1 MIAKFTVAILA
12 VLLNSLMGA
21 TLAQS
26 VGIDALTGAGVANVV
41 AVAASSMDW
50 MPAGLRAGVLTE
62 VWTGELVKQLRGWME
77 ATWLNG
83 IADVSSL
90 VNNETIHLVDVG
102 ADPTV
107 LINNTTYPLTPQK
120 LTDGD
125 IAINLD
131 KFETEAT
138 AVTDDELYAL
148 SYDKMSRVRESHSNS
163 LRDTE
168 LLYAIHALAPQKNAK
183 TAPVLAT
190 TGEVDGNRKRI
201 TRQDII
207 ALKDKF
213 DKLKVPTAGRRLV
226 LCTDH
231 VNDLLLQEQKFA
243 DQYYNYQTG
252 KIANLYGFEIFEFVN
267 NPYYSTSGE
276 KQAVGKSDV
285 GSQASVAFYVPRVFK
300 ATGSTKMYYSDAQ
313 TDPLNKRNLISFTQR
328 FICMPKKADA
338 FGAIYSAAGA

>member
-26 VGIDALTGAGVANVV
+26 VGIDALSGAGVANVV
-41 AVAASSMDW
+41 AVAASSLNW

-62 VWTGELVKQLRGWME
+62 VWTGELVKALRAGLE
-77 ATWLNG
+77 GTWLNG
-83 IADVSSL
+83 IGDMSSL

-102 ADPTV
+102 ADPAV

-125 IAINLD
+125 IAISLD

-148 SYDKMSRVRESHSNS
+148 SYDKMARVRESHSNS

-168 LLYAIHALAPQKNAK
+168 LLYAIHALAPQKNAAS
-183 TAPVLAT
+183 APVLAT
-190 TGEVDGNRKRI
+190 TGEADGTRKRI

-231 VNDLLLQEQKFA
+231 VNDLLMLDQKFA
-243 DQYYNYQTG
+243 DQYYNYTTG
-252 KIANLYGFEIFEFVN
+252 KIANLFGFEVYEFVN
-267 NPYYSTSGE
+267 CPYYTTAGV
-276 KQAVGKSDV
+276 KQAVGSKE
-285 GSQASVAFYVPRVFK
+285 GAQASVAFYAPRVFK

-328 FICMPKKADA
+328 FVCLPKKADA
-338 FGAIYSAAGA
+338 FGAIYSASV

>member
-1 MIAKFTVAILA
+1 MVMRIAMMIGV

-26 VGIDALTGAGVANVV
+26 VGLDGALGAVV
-41 AVAASSMDW
+41 MNGLAVAASQMDLL
-50 MPAGLRAGVLTE
+50 PAGLRAGVLTE
-62 VWTGELVKQLRGWME
+62 VWAGELVKALRAGLE
-77 ATWLNG
+77 GTWLNG
-83 IADVSSL
+83 IGDMSSL

-102 ADPTV
+102 ADPAV

-125 IAINLD
+125 IAIPLD

-148 SYDKMSRVRESHSNS
+148 SYDKMARVRESHSNA

-168 LLYAIHALAPQKNAK
+168 LLYAIHALAPQKNDT

-190 TGEVDGNRKRI
+190 TGEVDGTRKRI

-267 NPYYSTSGE
+267 NPYYNTAGV
-276 KQAVGKSDV
+276 KQAVNSKTGV
-285 GSQASVAFYVPRVFK
+285 QASVAFYVPRVFM
-300 ATGSTKMYYSDAQ
+300 ATGSTKMYYSSAQ

>member
-1 MIAKFTVAILA
+1 MA
-12 VLLNSLMGA
+12 VLVNSLMGA
-21 TLAQS
+21 TLAQC
-26 VGIDALTGAGVANVV
+26 VGLDGTTGAVV
-41 AVAASSMDW
+41 MNGLAVAASQLGLL
-50 MPAGLRAGVLTE
+50 PAGLRAGVLTE
-62 VWTGELVKQLRGWME
+62 VWTGELVKQLRGWMD
-77 ATWLNG
+77 ATWING

-102 ADPTV
+102 ADPAV

-125 IAINLD
+125 IAISLD
-131 KFETEAT
+131 KFETEPT

-148 SYDKMSRVRESHSNS
+148 SYDKMGRVRESHSTA

-168 LLYAIHALAPQKNAK
+168 LLYAIHALAPQKNEAK
-183 TAPVLAT
+183 TPVLAT
-190 TGEVDGNRKRI
+190 TGEVDGSRKRI

-213 DKLKVPTAGRRLV
+213 DKLKVSTAGRRLV
-226 LCTDH
+226 LCPDH
-231 VNDLLLQEQKFA
+231 VNDLLLQDQKFA

-252 KIANLYGFEIFEFVN
+252 KIANLYGFEVYEFVG
-267 NPYYSTSGE
+267 NPYFSTAGA

-285 GSQASVAFYVPRVFK
+285 GYQASVAFYVPRVFK

-328 FICMPKKADA
+328 FVCLPKKADA

>member
-1 MIAKFTVAILA
+1 MMLFAI
-12 VLLNSLMGA
+12 VVNSVMGA
-21 TLAQS
+21 TMAQC
-26 VGIDALTGAGVANVV
+26 VGVDGATGAVVMNMTAVV
-41 AVAASSMDW
+41 ASELGW

-62 VWTGELVKQLRGWME
+62 VWTGELVKALRAGLE
-77 ATWLNG
+77 GTWLNG
-83 IADVSSL
+83 IADMSSI

-102 ADPTV
+102 ADPAV

-125 IAINLD
+125 ISISLD

-148 SYDKMSRVRESHSNS
+148 SYDKMGRVRESHANA

-168 LLYAIHALAPQKNAK
+168 LLYALHALAPQKNAAS
-183 TAPVLAT
+183 APVLAT
-190 TGEVDGNRKRI
+190 TGEADGSRKRI

-226 LCTDH
+226 LCSDH
-231 VNDLLLQEQKFA
+231 VNDLLLQDQKFA
-243 DQYYNYQTG
+243 DQYYNYVTG
-252 KIANLYGFEIFEFVN
+252 KISNLFGFEVYEFVN
-267 NPYYSTSGE
+267 CPYYTTAGV
-276 KQAVGKSDV
+276 KQAVTSKEGV
-285 GSQASVAFYVPRVFK
+285 QASVAFYVPRVFK
-300 ATGSTKMYYSDAQ
+300 ATGTTKMYYSDAQ

-338 FGAIYSAAGA
+338 FGAIYSAAVG

>member
-41 AVAASSMDW
+41 AVAASSLDW

-138 AVTDDELYAL
+138 SVTDDELYAL
-148 SYDKMSRVRESHSNS
+148 SYDKMGRVRDSHATA

-168 LLYAIHALAPQKNAK
+168 LLYAIHALAPQKSAAK
-183 TAPVLAT
+183 APVIAT
-190 TGEVDGNRKRI
+190 TGEADGSRKRI

-231 VNDLLLQEQKFA
+231 INDLLLQDQKFA

-252 KIANLYGFEIFEFVN
+252 KISNLYGFEIYEFVG
-267 NPYYSTSGE
+267 NPYFSTAGV
-276 KQAVGKSDV
+276 KQAVGKTDE
-285 GSQASVAFYVPRVFK
+285 GYQASVAFYAPRVFK

-328 FICMPKKADA
+328 FVCLPKKADA
-338 FGAIYSAAGA
+338 FGAIYSASV